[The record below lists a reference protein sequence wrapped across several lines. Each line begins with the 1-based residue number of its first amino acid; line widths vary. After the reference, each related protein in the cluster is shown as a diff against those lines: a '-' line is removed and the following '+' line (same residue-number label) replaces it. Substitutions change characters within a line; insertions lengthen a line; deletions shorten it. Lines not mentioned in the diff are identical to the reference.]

1 MIRILW
7 IPVIG
12 TIAAVIAVALAHAP
26 RGDAPAPAP
35 VPRAT
40 PDEFRPPEPEP
51 ETPLDEPMEPDE
63 GETEPE
69 GAMPERDQYILRLR
83 VDGSF
88 VDDEDK
94 TEYADVAAV
103 LAKLAPPGAPRV
115 TVIVM
120 NDSDDVP
127 ESALDAV
134 REQIQTRVDFRKDYR
149 APEKE
154 PEEDDKG
161 KDEEEDGE
169 EEK

>member
-12 TIAAVIAVALAHAP
+12 TIAAVIAVAIAHQP
-26 RGDAPAPAP
+26 RDDTPTSPP
-35 VPRAT
+35 VPRT
-40 PDEFRPPEPEP
+40 PQEEFRPSEPEAGP
-51 ETPLDEPMEPDE
+51 EMPPDVPDEPEE
-63 GETEPE
+63 GEPAPE
-69 GAMPERDQYILRLR
+69 MPERGQYLLRLR

-88 VDDEDK
+88 VDDEDG
-94 TEYADVAAV
+94 TVYADAAAV

-120 NDSDDVP
+120 NDSEKVP
-127 ESALDAV
+127 ETALDAV
-134 REQIQTRVDFRKDYR
+134 REQLQTRVDFRKDYR

-154 PEEDDKG
+154 PQEDD
-161 KDEEEDGE
+161 